1 MMSILYV
8 LGVVVLLISTATV
21 CVKQSRKCSVEEAV
35 IEVTMYL
42 VKYIVQ
48 PTRWIC
54 KEVWKALFGTST
66 QPVEY
71 PTHIGLNGNNLDE
84 SMVEKECGDLIE
96 LFRFC
101 RCVSCKVQPS
111 FYAYYFSVI
120 LPENISNEDESY
132 KELVQKVAEKN
143 VAEHMWL
150 YGNPG
155 SRDAADLVLTRL
167 FKDHLEVYTAR
178 NEAGVQMIVE
188 ERQKMRRALI
198 EAQRREEGSVV
209 IEEVWEKSDN
219 NRMVWAY
226 DRDTAYDV
234 QMKLPVESSIDSHPH
249 ALLTGSS
256 GSGKSVALLFLLGKR
271 LQADPDTCVYVCDFK
286 NSSDF
291 RFLAKSNY
299 PYHFAGDDC
308 LRGVKKFYERFS
320 AARQSGETGRRFLL
334 VFDEYP
340 AFISRLQMQ
349 DKQEKTKKAGEIL
362 NMVSEILML
371 GRGIGY
377 GVWIV
382 TQRADASLFSGGSR
396 DNFMVLLALGRL
408 SREQKGM
415 LFSGEELPDRVYQPG
430 EGVILLDGREVK
442 EVKIP
447 WITDMLGWKKQIV
460 CTLREH
466 FGGNA
471 GSAD

>member
-8 LGVVVLLISTATV
+8 LGGVVLLISTATV

-54 KEVWKALFGTST
+54 REVWKALFGNST
-66 QPVEY
+66 LPEEY
-71 PTHIGLNGNNLDE
+71 PTHLGLNGNVLDE
-84 SMVEKECGDLIE
+84 VTVEKECTDLIA
-96 LFRFC
+96 LFKFC
-101 RCVSCKVQPS
+101 RCVSCKIQPS

-143 VAEHMWL
+143 VAEHMRL

-155 SRDAADLVLTRL
+155 SKDAADLVLTRL

-178 NEAGVQMIVE
+178 NEAGVQMIAD
-188 ERQKMRRALI
+188 ERKKMRRELI
-198 EAQRREEGSVV
+198 EAKRREEGSVV

-226 DRDTAYDV
+226 DRDIAYDF
-234 QMKLPVESSIDSHPH
+234 QMKLPVESELDSHVH
-249 ALLTGSS
+249 SLITGSS
-256 GSGKSVALLFLLGKR
+256 GSGKSVALL
-271 LQADPDTCVYVCDFK
+271 
-286 NSSDF
+286 
-291 RFLAKSNY
+291 
-299 PYHFAGDDC
+299 
-308 LRGVKKFYERFS
+308 
-320 AARQSGETGRRFLL
+320 FLL

-349 DKQEKTKKAGEIL
+349 DKQEKTKKAGEVL
-362 NMVSEILML
+362 NMISEILML

>member
-8 LGVVVLLISTATV
+8 LGGVVLLISTATV

-54 KEVWKALFGTST
+54 REVWKALFGNST
-66 QPVEY
+66 LPEEY
-71 PTHIGLNGNNLDE
+71 PTHLGLNGNVLDE
-84 SMVEKECGDLIE
+84 VTVEKECTDLIA
-96 LFRFC
+96 LFKFC
-101 RCVSCKVQPS
+101 RCVSCKIQPS

-143 VAEHMWL
+143 VAEHMRL

-155 SRDAADLVLTRL
+155 SKDAADLVLTRL

-178 NEAGVQMIVE
+178 NEAGVQMIAD
-188 ERQKMRRALI
+188 ERKKMRRELI
-198 EAQRREEGSVV
+198 EAKRREEGSVV

-226 DRDTAYDV
+226 DRDIAYDF
-234 QMKLPVESSIDSHPH
+234 QMKLPVESELDSHVH
-249 ALLTGSS
+249 SLITGSS

-271 LQADPDTCVYVCDFK
+271 LQADPDTCIYVCDFK
-286 NSSDF
+286 NSADF

-299 PYHFAGDDC
+299 PYYFAGNDC
-308 LRGVKKFYERFS
+308 MSGVKKFYERFN

-349 DKQEKTKKAGEIL
+349 DKQEKTKKAGEVL
-362 NMVSEILML
+362 NMISEILML

-447 WITDMLGWKKQIV
+447 WITDMMGWKKQIV

>member
-1 MMSILYV
+1 MMSMLYV
-8 LGVVVLLISTATV
+8 LGVTVLLISTATV

-54 KEVWKALFGTST
+54 REVWKALFGNST
-66 QPVEY
+66 LPEEY
-71 PTHIGLNGNNLDE
+71 PTHLGLNGNVLDE
-84 SMVEKECGDLIE
+84 VTVEKECTDLIA
-96 LFRFC
+96 LFKFC

-143 VAEHMWL
+143 VVEHMRL

-155 SRDAADLVLTRL
+155 SKDAADLVLTRL

-178 NEAGVQMIVE
+178 NEAGI
-188 ERQKMRRALI
+188 RAISDAKQKMRLELI
-198 EAQRREEGSVV
+198 KKERQEEGSVV
-209 IEEVWEKSDN
+209 IEESWEKTDSH
-219 NRMVWAY
+219 RMVWAY
-226 DRDTAYDV
+226 DRATAYDF
-234 QMKLPVESSIDSHPH
+234 QMKLPVESEVDSHCH
-249 ALLTGSS
+249 SLITGSS

-299 PYHFAGDDC
+299 PYCFAGDDC
-308 LRGVKKFYERFS
+308 FRGVKNFYERFN

-349 DKQEKTKKAGEIL
+349 DKQEKTKKAGEVL
-362 NMVSEILML
+362 NMISEILML
-371 GRGIGY
+371 GRGIGF

-430 EGVILLDGREVK
+430 EGVILLDGREVE

-447 WITDMLGWKKQIV
+447 WITDVPGWKRQIV

>member
-8 LGVVVLLISTATV
+8 LGGVVLLISTATV

-54 KEVWKALFGTST
+54 REVWKALFGNST
-66 QPVEY
+66 LPEEY
-71 PTHIGLNGNNLDE
+71 PTHLGLNGNVLDE
-84 SMVEKECGDLIE
+84 VTVEKECTDLIA
-96 LFRFC
+96 LFKFC

-143 VAEHMWL
+143 VAEHMRL

-155 SRDAADLVLTRL
+155 SKDAADLVLTRL

-178 NEAGVQMIVE
+178 NEAGI
-188 ERQKMRRALI
+188 RAISDAKQKMRLELI
-198 EAQRREEGSVV
+198 EKKRQEEGSVV
-209 IEEVWEKSDN
+209 IEESWEKMGSH
-219 NRMVWAY
+219 RMVWAY
-226 DRDTAYDV
+226 DRATAYDF
-234 QMKLPVESSIDSHPH
+234 QMKLPVESEVDSHCH
-249 ALLTGSS
+249 TLLTGSS

-299 PYHFAGDDC
+299 PYCFAGDDC
-308 LRGVKKFYERFS
+308 FRGVKNFYERFN

-349 DKQEKTKKAGEIL
+349 DKQEKTKKAGEVL
-362 NMVSEILML
+362 NMISEILML
-371 GRGIGY
+371 GRGIGF

-430 EGVILLDGREVK
+430 EGVILLDGREVE

-447 WITDMLGWKKQIV
+447 WITDVPGWKRQIV

-466 FGGNA
+466 FGGND

>member
-1 MMSILYV
+1 MSILYMLGATV
-8 LGVVVLLISTATV
+8 LFFSTATV
-21 CVKQSRKCSVEEAV
+21 CVKYSRKCSVEEAV
-35 IEVTMYL
+35 IEVTTYFI
-42 VKYIVQ
+42 KYIVQ
-48 PTRWIC
+48 PMRWIC
-54 KEVWKALFGTST
+54 KEVWKELFGTST

-84 SMVEKECGDLIE
+84 AMVEKECGNLIE
-96 LFRFC
+96 LFEFC
-101 RCVSCKVQPS
+101 RCVRCVVQTDL
-111 FYAYYFSVI
+111 YGYYFSMI
-120 LPENISNEDESY
+120 LPVNINNDDEKF
-132 KELVQKVAEKN
+132 KELLQRVGEKCL
-143 VAEHMWL
+143 AEHMRL
-150 YGNPG
+150 YPHPGN
-155 SRDAADLVLTRL
+155 RDAADLLLIKL

-178 NEAGVQMIVE
+178 NEAGVQMIAD
-188 ERQKMRRALI
+188 ERKKMRRELI
-198 EAQRREEGSVV
+198 EAKRREEGSVV
-209 IEEVWEKSDN
+209 IEEVWEKPDR

-226 DRDTAYDV
+226 DRATAYDF
-234 QMKLPVESSIDSHPH
+234 QMKLPVESEVDSHCH
-249 ALLTGSS
+249 TLLTGSS

-299 PYHFAGDDC
+299 PYYFAGDDC
-308 LRGVKKFYERFS
+308 YRGITKFYERFN

-349 DKQEKTKKAGEIL
+349 DKQEKTKKAGEVL

-430 EGVILLDGREVK
+430 EGVILLDGREVE

-447 WITDMLGWKKQIV
+447 WITDVPGWKRQIV

>member
-1 MMSILYV
+1 MMSMLYV
-8 LGVVVLLISTATV
+8 LGVTVLLISTATV

-54 KEVWKALFGTST
+54 REVWKALFGNST
-66 QPVEY
+66 LPEEY
-71 PTHIGLNGNNLDE
+71 PTHLGLNGNVLDE
-84 SMVEKECGDLIE
+84 VTVEKECTDLIA
-96 LFRFC
+96 LFKFC

-143 VAEHMWL
+143 VAEHMRL

-155 SRDAADLVLTRL
+155 SKDAADLVFTRL

-178 NEAGVQMIVE
+178 NEAGI
-188 ERQKMRRALI
+188 RAISDAKQKMRLELI
-198 EAQRREEGSVV
+198 EKKRQEEGSVV
-209 IEEVWEKSDN
+209 IEESWEKTGSH
-219 NRMVWAY
+219 RMVWAY
-226 DRDTAYDV
+226 DRATAYDF
-234 QMKLPVESSIDSHPH
+234 QMKLPVESKVDSHCH
-249 ALLTGSS
+249 TLLTGSS

-299 PYHFAGDDC
+299 PYSFAGDDC
-308 LRGVKKFYERFS
+308 SRGVKNFYERFN

-349 DKQEKTKKAGEIL
+349 DKQEKTKKAGEVL
-362 NMVSEILML
+362 NMISEILML
-371 GRGIGY
+371 GRGIGF

-430 EGVILLDGREVK
+430 EGVILLDGREVE

-447 WITDMLGWKKQIV
+447 WITDVPGWKRQIV